1 MGEQIG
7 RRAHKGSAAK
17 SLPRVA
23 RRHSAGAG
31 RSRTKAVVPPP
42 SRGYTA
48 SHCEARST
56 RRRPT
61 AGGSDGYVL
70 AGGAFV
76 LIGCL
81 FAGVSCADPPLERGE
96 GTRAVVSM
104 QLGAELRSGNHAS
117 AANDMSDRAHRC
129 SRADNGLHDGEHGDD
144 EERRGP
150 RADCDDEEHG
160 NGDDGDH
167 EGDGNASGKVTLCH
181 RPPGNPAKVS
191 WLSTSSADGQL
202 CDKCSYPW
210 AHLLVGL
217 TSGPNWKCI
226 LMC

>member
-1 MGEQIG
+1 M
-7 RRAHKGSAAK
+7 
-17 SLPRVA
+17 
-23 RRHSAGAG
+23 
-31 RSRTKAVVPPP
+31 
-42 SRGYTA
+42 
-48 SHCEARST
+48 
-56 RRRPT
+56 
-61 AGGSDGYVL
+61 
-70 AGGAFV
+70 
-76 LIGCL
+76 
-81 FAGVSCADPPLERGE
+81 
-96 GTRAVVSM
+96 SM